1 MHLSVDYSHPMSEQ
15 VILQVEDDDGSY
27 FVFNELFKEI
37 CPDVRLQ
44 RARDGAE
51 ALEEIQQLVKDPAID
66 LRLVLLDVFLPMVDG
81 WSVLESV
88 RADERLKHLPVTM
101 FTNALSK
108 RDQARCQDLGVE
120 YLEKPA
126 DLEGLV
132 LLVKEICAKVGGA
145 VAGQI

>member
-1 MHLSVDYSHPMSEQ
+1 M
-15 VILQVEDDDGSY
+15 ILQVEDDDGSY
-27 FVFNELFKEI
+27 FVFNELFNEI
-37 CPDVRLQ
+37 CPDIRLQ

-51 ALEEIQQLVKDPAID
+51 ALDKIQQLVNDPAID
-66 LRLVLLDVFLPMVDG
+66 LRLVLLDVFLPMADG
-81 WSVLESV
+81 WSVLEFV
-88 RADERLKHLPVTM
+88 RADERLKQLPVAM

-108 RDQARCQDLGVE
+108 RDQARCKELGVE